1 MNIAKNMEFV
11 FIGALVVAI
20 NVSNAFAT
28 AAKPVRVAAKPAAS
42 AVAAVKA
49 PAPVATVV
57 VVGKR
62 LNGAH
67 KAKRLA

>member
-28 AAKPVRVAAKPAAS
+28 AAKPVRADAKPAAAEV
-42 AVAAVKA
+42 AVQA

-62 LNGAH
+62 LTSAH